1 MRLRQ
6 LRLPALLIGV
16 LMLDA
21 TLDAPRPA
29 TAAACVPGD
38 CLTNSAVNNRVQP
51 TSVNADDK
59 GDVTFFASQ
68 SGQLPNVVI
77 VLDNSTSMFE
87 LPYDVSAYPNSAW
100 TSNGQ
105 TPNGCGTVTTNAPS
119 GSGCTN
125 TTFAQT
131 AASCGNNTYFA
142 GLKDS
147 GNLPYSKSKT
157 YAAPD
162 PWYDGTHGT
171 SAFFTNNSAYKFMEW
186 AQSPPSPG
194 GTANGGPITFTPPPP
209 VGPGTTNRALN
220 SHCHR
225 LINTPAPGGKGGTP
239 GHTLN
244 P

>member
-1 MRLRQ
+1 MRLRH
-6 LRLPALLIGV
+6 LRLPTLLACLV
-16 LMLDA
+16 LLDA
-21 TLDAPRPA
+21 ALDEPRPA
-29 TAAACVPGD
+29 SAAAPSCSPGD
-38 CLTNSAVNNRVQP
+38 CLANSAVGNRVQP
-51 TSVNADDK
+51 TSVTTDDK

-77 VLDNSTSMFE
+77 VLDNSTSMYE
-87 LPYDVSAYPNSAW
+87 LPYDVAAYPNSAW
-100 TSNGQ
+100 TSKGQ
-105 TPNGCGTVTTNAPS
+105 TPNACGTVTTNAPS
-119 GSGCTN
+119 GSGCTG

-157 YAAPD
+157 YAASD

-194 GTANGGPITFTPPPP
+194 GTANGGPITF
-209 VGPGTTNRALN
+209 
-220 SHCHR
+220 
-225 LINTPAPGGKGGTP
+225 
-239 GHTLN
+239 
-244 P
+244 

>member
-6 LRLPALLIGV
+6 LRLPALLIGI

-29 TAAACVPGD
+29 TAAACSPGD

-77 VLDNSTSMFE
+77 VLDNSTSMYE

-100 TSNGQ
+100 TSKGQ

-119 GSGCTN
+119 GSGCTG

-131 AASCGNNTYFA
+131 AASCGNNTFLA

-171 SAFFTNNSAYKFMEW
+171 SAFFTNNSVYKFFEW

-194 GTANGGPITFTPPPP
+194 GTANGGPITFTPALLI
-209 VGPGTTNRALN
+209 GPGTVSGAINN
-220 SHCHR
+220 SCNG
-225 LINTPAPGGKGGTP
+225 LSNTAASGGKVS
-239 GHTLN
+239 LIE
-244 P
+244 